1 MKVLFQHFIRFLAN
15 TFNITPSFFS
25 GWDQTQGLMYTKPV
39 FYRQHLQMYLKYN
52 LCVFMSLQVYMWGGT
67 CMCVCKGLCVCVGQT
82 LTLSIFL
89 LSSPLFFQ
97 IGSLSNLKLI
107 DSPRLPI

>member
-67 CMCVCKGLCVCVGQT
+67 CMCVCKGLCACRPD
-82 LTLSIFL
+82 FD
-89 LSSPLFFQ
+89 F
-97 IGSLSNLKLI
+97 KY
-107 DSPRLPI
+107 LPIKLSTIFSDRVT